1 MSIMN
6 FPHHGV
12 LGVLKEAI
20 HVFLN
25 IRILALSSCGDW
37 NFPVYLAM
45 LPVLHNMHMK
55 IKVYSYKLFC
65 PPSMLFALPVKAT
78 FNRSTLTLPFIS
90 QNIHIT
96 YALRFIVI
104 FTWDVSPPRLPDS

>member
-1 MSIMN
+1 MN

-55 IKVYSYKLFC
+55 IKVYFL
-65 PPSMLFALPVKAT
+65 
-78 FNRSTLTLPFIS
+78 
-90 QNIHIT
+90 
-96 YALRFIVI
+96 
-104 FTWDVSPPRLPDS
+104 